1 MVSKE
6 REMTREVE
14 RTREVC
20 EWDGLSVLWK
30 WIHGIVDILTA
41 KKKKALLVLF
51 CYFCSFNSLPL
62 RVRNVYPWKPEVGI
76 VDYTL
81 CYYM

>member
-6 REMTREVE
+6 REVE

-30 WIHGIVDILTA
+30 LIHGIVDILTA
-41 KKKKALLVLF
+41 HTQKIGTFSVALLLLF
-51 CYFCSFNSLPL
+51 
-62 RVRNVYPWKPEVGI
+62 V
-76 VDYTL
+76 
-81 CYYM
+81 

>member
-6 REMTREVE
+6 RELK

-30 WIHGIVDILTA
+30 WIHGIVDILIA
-41 KKKKALLVLF
+41 KKQKYRPV
-51 CYFCSFNSLPL
+51 
-62 RVRNVYPWKPEVGI
+62 
-76 VDYTL
+76 
-81 CYYM
+81 